1 MLWTEITNEHPIFIK
16 TIASLTKKNLDKAV
30 LEKLMDINRIFSEL
44 HKNVEQTK
52 ENVDKNPYMFYSY
65 KTEVNS
71 YIEQFLKQD
80 KYFLSILPDVKRYGK
95 TDKVWQELLEHITH
109 EQTFMFE
116 LFSDLKSQ
124 IM

>member
-1 MLWTEITNEHPIFIK
+1 MLWTEITSEHPIFIK
-16 TIASLTKKNLDKAV
+16 TVALLTKKNLDKAV
-30 LEKLMDINRIFSEL
+30 LEQLMDINSIFSEL

-65 KTEVNS
+65 KAEVNS